1 MGSVNRIPR
10 GFLDLVGAQTQ
21 GKNPPLFSDG
31 LSPTVDMTPLYLA
44 QTLGTHKEIFSHTI
58 AGEQRATVVPSD
70 EVWWLLSLSTSAFA
84 STANEHE
91 QWAFIINDVIRE
103 SGEAT
108 NLAQI
113 HVTPRAT
120 SLVLNQLLS
129 TGVTLG
135 STIVLQGGMEIIAKL
150 TNRDTTPARSTTL
163 EYLFYRL
170 KG

>member
-21 GKNPPLFSDG
+21 GKNPPVYSDG
-31 LSPTVDMTPLYLA
+31 LSPTVDVTQFYLA
-44 QTLGTHKEIFSHTI
+44 QTLAAHKEIFAHTI
-58 AGEQRATVVPSD
+58 AGQQIATVVPSD

-91 QWAFIINDVIRE
+91 QWAFIINDVIRD

-108 NLAQI
+108 NLPQI

-150 TNRDTTPARSTTL
+150 TNRDTTAERSTTL

>member
-10 GFLDLVGAQTQ
+10 GFLDLVGGQTQ
-21 GKNPPLFSDG
+21 GKNPPVFSDG

-58 AGEQRATVVPSD
+58 AGEQRATVIPSD
-70 EVWWLLSLSTSAFA
+70 EIWWLLSLGTSAFA
-84 STANEHE
+84 STAGEFE
-91 QWAFIINDVIRE
+91 QWAFVVKDVIRE

-108 NLAQI
+108 NLPQI
-113 HVTPRAT
+113 HVTPIAIT
-120 SLVLNQLLS
+120 SVINQLIS

-135 STIVLQGGMEIIAKL
+135 STIVLQGGMEIVAKL
-150 TNRDTTPARSTTL
+150 AQRDTTAARSTTL